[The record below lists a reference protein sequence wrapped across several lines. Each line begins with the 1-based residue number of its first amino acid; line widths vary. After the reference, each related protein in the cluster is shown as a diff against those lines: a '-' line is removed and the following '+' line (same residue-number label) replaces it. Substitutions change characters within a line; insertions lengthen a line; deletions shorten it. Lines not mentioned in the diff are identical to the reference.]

1 MAGVICGLFIP
12 EPQIRRK
19 AFALHTHSSTPLGKV
34 CAPAFSDDHP
44 DVLTYITRAQKI
56 LPAFIT
62 YGYILMTRHN
72 EERAREMNPPFLRRA
87 APAAP
92 TYQRQ
97 CCFLC
102 LCGWQVGGR
111 AAGWAGKEGK
121 ARACLLG
128 PVHTIGCRHF
138 IAPSSHSCLLMHVC
152 EGKREKIASE
162 PKAPAM
168 VLKIAAAQ
176 NSHFKSTNLLCFKM
190 AKVYLN

>member
-72 EERAREMNPPFLRRA
+72 EESERDESSLSAARSSGSTHISASVAFYA
-87 APAAP
+87 
-92 TYQRQ
+92 
-97 CCFLC
+97 C
-102 LCGWQVGGR
+102 VGGR
-111 AAGWAGKEGK
+111 WVVGRLGGLEKKEK
-121 ARACLLG
+121 RAHVFLAQCTPLVADTLLHL
-128 PVHTIGCRHF
+128 PPIP
-138 IAPSSHSCLLMHVC
+138 ASSCMCMCV
-152 EGKREKIASE
+152 
-162 PKAPAM
+162 
-168 VLKIAAAQ
+168 
-176 NSHFKSTNLLCFKM
+176 
-190 AKVYLN
+190 